1 MVEED
6 ESPNK
11 DISKINVNQPAHVDK
26 FTKKKHQPTRLS
38 PTQSRAKGWCTNDP
52 AALFLVVSGCC
63 FFVFFCGVV
72 WEDSA
77 V

>member
-26 FTKKKHQPTRLS
+26 FTKKKTNQPGS
-38 PTQSRAKGWCTNDP
+38 PPHSQGPKVGVQMILQHFFWLYPVAVF
-52 AALFLVVSGCC
+52 LF
-63 FFVFFCGVV
+63 FFCGVV